1 MIAQLRGTIVS
12 ILGNVIVIDAN
23 GVGYEVTVTPQ
34 TLSTLRVGN
43 EATIAIRMIVREDAM
58 ILFGFSSTDERALF
72 DRLQTVNGV
81 GPKLALTILAAT
93 SAEALIAAISSG
105 DEAALVRI
113 PGVGK
118 KSAARLILELGDKLV
133 ATSVAQSARWQ
144 SNVIDALVSL
154 GWSTKDA
161 TAAVGRIDE
170 KSIDVEDAGSALRAA
185 LALLDKSGRS

>member
-1 MIAQLRGTIVS
+1 MIAQLRGLVVS
-12 ILGNVIVIDAN
+12 ILGNVIVIDAQ

-34 TLSTLRVGN
+34 TLSSLRIGT
-43 EATIAIRMIVREDAM
+43 EATIAIRMVVREDAM

-93 SAEALIAAISSG
+93 SADALISAISSG

-133 ATSVAQSARWQ
+133 SPAAATTTRWQ
-144 SNVIDALVSL
+144 TNVIDALVSL

-161 TAAVGRIDE
+161 TAAVARIDE
-170 KSIDVEDAGSALRAA
+170 KTIDVDDAGSALRAA
-185 LALLDKSGRS
+185 LSMLDKSGRS

>member
-1 MIAQLRGTIVS
+1 M
-12 ILGNVIVIDAN
+12 
-23 GVGYEVTVTPQ
+23 TVTPQ

-43 EATIAIRMIVREDAM
+43 EATIAIRMVVREDAM
-58 ILFGFSSTDERALF
+58 ILFGFSSNDERALF

-93 SAEALIAAISSG
+93 SADALIAAISSG

-133 ATSVAQSARWQ
+133 TSSATQSSRWQ
-144 SNVIDALVSL
+144 TNVIDALVSL
-154 GWSTKDA
+154 GWSAKDA
-161 TAAVGRIDE
+161 TAVVGRIDE
-170 KSIDVEDAGSALRAA
+170 KSVDVEDAGSALRAA
-185 LALLDKSGRS
+185 LAMLDKSGRS

>member
-1 MIAQLRGTIVS
+1 MISQLRGNIVS
-12 ILGNVIVIDAN
+12 VAGNVVVIDVA

-34 TLSTLRVGN
+34 TLSALRPGSD
-43 EATIAIRMIVREDAM
+43 ATIPVRMVIREDSM
-58 ILFGFSSTDERALF
+58 TLFGFSSTDERALF

-93 SAEALIAAISSG
+93 SAENLVSAITQG
-105 DEAALVRI
+105 DEAALIRI

-118 KSAARLILELGDKLV
+118 KSAARLILELGDKLILPTSTKRV
-133 ATSVAQSARWQ
+133 AAWQ
-144 SNVIDALVSL
+144 QDVTDALVSL

-170 KSIDVEDAGSALRAA
+170 NSIDVHDAGAALRAA
-185 LALLDKSGRS
+185 LTLLDKSGR

>member
-1 MIAQLRGTIVS
+1 MIAQLRGIVVS
-12 ILGNVIVIDAN
+12 ILGNVIVIDAQ

-34 TLSTLRVGN
+34 TLSTLRVGS
-43 EATIAIRMIVREDAM
+43 ESTIAIRMVVREDAM

-93 SAEALIAAISSG
+93 SADALISAISSG

-118 KSAARLILELGDKLV
+118 KSAARLILELGDKLI
-133 ATSVAQSARWQ
+133 APAAAQASRWQ
-144 SNVIDALVSL
+144 TNVIDALVSL

-161 TAAVGRIDE
+161 TSVVGRIDE
-170 KSIDVEDAGSALRAA
+170 KSIDVDDAGSALRAA
-185 LALLDKSGRS
+185 LAMLDKSGRS

>member
-1 MIAQLRGTIVS
+1 MIAQLRGIVVS
-12 ILGNVIVIDAN
+12 ILGNVIVIDAQ

-34 TLSTLRVGN
+34 TLSTLRVGS
-43 EATIAIRMIVREDAM
+43 ESTIAIRMVVREDAM

-93 SAEALIAAISSG
+93 SADALISAISSG

-118 KSAARLILELGDKLV
+118 KSAARLILELGDKLI
-133 ATSVAQSARWQ
+133 APAAAQASRWQ
-144 SNVIDALVSL
+144 TNVIDALVSL
-154 GWSTKDA
+154 GWST
-161 TAAVGRIDE
+161 
-170 KSIDVEDAGSALRAA
+170 
-185 LALLDKSGRS
+185 